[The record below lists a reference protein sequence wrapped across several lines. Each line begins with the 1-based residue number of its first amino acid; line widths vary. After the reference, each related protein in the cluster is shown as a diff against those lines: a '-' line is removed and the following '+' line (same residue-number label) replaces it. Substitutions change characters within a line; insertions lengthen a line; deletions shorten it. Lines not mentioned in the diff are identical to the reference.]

1 MIKTLQV
8 KLHNLSNYKTLILNK
23 TMKNYSLAYK
33 EMLQVAKENIDI
45 ITEKYCNDK
54 GEYKA
59 QAISSFFNGMNI
71 HAKYGLEKLNDV
83 LKLDVGGN
91 IASYLE
97 LKKEDDNTN
106 YPTIKTNKL
115 NIIRKIKKANDKILN
130 DIDITDE
137 ECNNLEQ
144 NIKNMKRN

>member
-1 MIKTLQV
+1 
-8 KLHNLSNYKTLILNK
+8 
-23 TMKNYSLAYK
+23 
-33 EMLQVAKENIDI
+33 
-45 ITEKYCNDK
+45 
-54 GEYKA
+54 
-59 QAISSFFNGMNI
+59 MNI

-115 NIIRKIKKANDKILN
+115 NIIRKIKKVNDKILN
-130 DIDITDE
+130 DINITHE
-137 ECNNLEQ
+137 ECHDLEQ
-144 NIKNMKRN
+144 NIKKYEKKLNKSKKYKPISFGRYEEKEIVACCIIL